1 MYTETSAGLG
11 DEEAPKL
18 KKRRKRGAPEAEDR
32 ELIDPHQ
39 ARRAYMLI
47 APTIVL
53 LAVVIGY
60 PVVRAVWMCF
70 HSEGRL
76 DPATGFFITG
86 GWAGFE
92 NYTHW
97 LLQRCGDTSCPVG
110 TTAAGFWEVVWIT
123 VFFTVVTVSLELVLG
138 FAFAM
143 IMNGKYRGRGLVR
156 ASILIPWAI
165 PTAVTAKL
173 WYFIFATNG
182 IANAILNTDILWFS
196 DKWAARTAI
205 IVADVWKTTPF
216 MALLILAGLQLIS
229 ADIYEAAKV
238 DGASPWQR
246 FTAITLPLVKPA
258 LMVALLFRTLD
269 VLRMYDLPAI
279 MTGGGAGN
287 GNDTTTLSILV
298 VEEIR
303 SGFNSAAALS
313 TLTFL
318 FVFAVAFVFI
328 KFLGV
333 NAVESGGTGGGEK
346 RK

>member
-1 MYTETSAGLG
+1 MSTETSAELA

-18 KKRRKRGAPEAEDR
+18 KKRRKRGAPETEDR

-47 APTIVL
+47 APTIAL

-60 PVVRAVWMCF
+60 PVVRAVWMSF
-70 HSEGRL
+70 HSDARL

-123 VFFTVVTVSLELVLG
+123 VFFTIVTVTLELVLG
-138 FAFAM
+138 FGFAM

-182 IANAILNTDILWFS
+182 IANALLNTDILWFS

-279 MTGGGAGN
+279 MTGGGAGD

-313 TLTFL
+313 TLTFI

-333 NAVESGGTGGGEK
+333 NAVESGGSGGGEK